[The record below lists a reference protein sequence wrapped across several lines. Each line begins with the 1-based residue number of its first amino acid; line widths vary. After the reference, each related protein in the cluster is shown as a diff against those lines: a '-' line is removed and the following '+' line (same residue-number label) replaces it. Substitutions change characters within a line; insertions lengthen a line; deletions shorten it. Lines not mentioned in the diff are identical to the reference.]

1 VGVRS
6 RAAINALFV
15 LGLALLVWAFVRTR
29 QDREIAGTQIG
40 ASIDERP
47 APLTKP
53 PAIKVEK
60 RLLVVSN
67 EFHWS
72 QVESDDYKTYIA
84 RLRAIGVPEQTIRDI
99 IIADLDK
106 LMAPSVATLRGRKG
120 EIKYWE
126 PVEEELLIDVDAR
139 EVARK
144 EREVE
149 RQKQEI
155 LKELTGADLRRERL
169 QQQGHDDYYE
179 RRLSFLPEDR
189 RSTVRDILEKY
200 DDAETQLRARETEE
214 GEPLTLAEQQQA
226 RVLRQQRDAELK
238 AALTPAEREQYE
250 LWMSTT
256 ANAVRS
262 AFYGMNPTESEFR
275 AVYQA
280 RKTFDETWGNT
291 DPALL
296 NPSAQQQRAQALQ
309 QSEEQIRRALGDQRY
324 AEWKRGEDPD
334 YHQLCALA
342 TRYQVPRA
350 KAAEVFSY
358 KSVLQDYRAQV
369 VTDASLT
376 PAQKQQALA
385 AMTQEAE
392 KAIQSALGERAFR
405 QYQRT
410 GQADWIRGE
419 P

>member
-1 VGVRS
+1 VRS
-6 RAAINALFV
+6 RVAINALLL
-15 LGLALLVWAFVRTR
+15 LGLGLLAWAMVRAK
-29 QDREIAGTQIG
+29 QDREAESARATVLEESRQKPL
-40 ASIDERP
+40 SK
-47 APLTKP
+47 APP
-53 PAIKVEK
+53 VRVEK

-67 EFHWS
+67 EFKWS
-72 QVESDDYKTYIA
+72 QIESEDYKTYVA
-84 RLRAIGVPEQTIRDI
+84 RLRAIGVPEQTVRDI
-99 IIADLDK
+99 LIADLDK
-106 LMAPSVATLRGRKG
+106 LMAPSVASLRRRKA
-120 EIKYWE
+120 EINYWE
-126 PVEEELLIDVDAR
+126 PVEEELLNDVDSR

-189 RSTVRDILEKY
+189 RSALRDILEKF
-200 DDAETQLRARETEE
+200 DDAETRLRARETEE

-226 RVLRQQRDAELK
+226 RDLRKQREAELK
-238 AALTPAEREQYE
+238 AALTPAELDQYD
-250 LWMSTT
+250 LWMSPT

-262 AFYGMNPTESEFR
+262 AFYGLEPSEQEFR

-280 RKTFDETWGNT
+280 RKTFDETWG
-291 DPALL
+291 DLDQALL
-296 NPSAQQQRAQALQ
+296 DPTARQQREQAQQ

-342 TRYQVPRA
+342 TRYQLPRA
-350 KAAEVFSY
+350 RAAEVFGY
-358 KSVLQDYRAQV
+358 KSVLQEYRAQV
-369 VTDASLT
+369 EGDPALT
-376 PAQKQQALA
+376 PAQKQQALG
-385 AMTQEAE
+385 AMRQEAE
-392 KAIQSALGERAFR
+392 TAIKSALGDRAFR
-405 QYQRT
+405 YYQRT
-410 GQADWIRGE
+410 GQAAWIRGE

>member
-1 VGVRS
+1 MPLSKIPPVR
-6 RAAINALFV
+6 
-15 LGLALLVWAFVRTR
+15 
-29 QDREIAGTQIG
+29 
-40 ASIDERP
+40 
-47 APLTKP
+47 
-53 PAIKVEK
+53 VEK
-60 RLLVVSN
+60 RFLVVSN
-67 EFHWS
+67 DFKWS
-72 QVESDDYKTYIA
+72 QIESEDYKTYVA

-99 IIADLDK
+99 LIADLDK
-106 LMAPSVATLRGRKG
+106 LMAPSVASLRRRKA
-120 EIKYWE
+120 EINYWE
-126 PVEEELLIDVDAR
+126 PVEEELLNDVDAR

-179 RRLSFLPEDR
+179 RRLSFLPEGR
-189 RSTVRDILEKY
+189 RSAVRDILEKF
-200 DDAETQLRARETEE
+200 DDAETRLRARETEE

-226 RVLRQQRDAELK
+226 RALRKQREAELN
-238 AALTPAEREQYE
+238 AALTPAEREQYD
-250 LWMSTT
+250 LWMSPT

-262 AFYGMNPTESEFR
+262 AFYGLEPSEQEFR

-280 RKTFDETWGNT
+280 RKTFEETWGNL

-296 NPSAQQQRAQALQ
+296 DPTARQQREQAQQ

-324 AEWKRGEDPD
+324 TEWKRGEDPD

-342 TRYQVPRA
+342 TRYQLPRA
-350 KAAEVFSY
+350 KAAEVFGY
-358 KSVLQDYRAQV
+358 KSILQEYRAQV
-369 VTDASLT
+369 AADPALT
-376 PAQKQQALA
+376 PAQKQQALG

-392 KAIQSALGERAFR
+392 SAIQAALGDRAFR
-405 QYQRT
+405 YYRRT
-410 GQADWIRGE
+410 GQAGWIHGE